1 MQDGVAE
8 DAEMEEATGTD
19 DNEMDDDVPE
29 GLGAEDGAAAQDD
42 DENLPVFNIPAQRV
56 RPGQTFSKDGSVMR
70 WVKEKRACLRKP
82 RVRFQDFPDD
92 TLEQPVKGLFL
103 PAIKVARTH
112 LRTPR

>member
-1 MQDGVAE
+1 MAE

-29 GLGAEDGAAAQDD
+29 GLGAEEQDD

-56 RPGQTFSKDGSVMR
+56 CPGQTFSKDGSVMR
-70 WVKEKRACLRKP
+70 WVKEKRVCLCKP
-82 RVRFQDFPDD
+82 RVRFQDFPDY

-103 PAIKVARTH
+103 PAIKVVRTH